1 MIKKLSLN
9 YIKGV
14 LGKNL
19 TKDQNKNEIFNNQKI
34 VANSLS
40 NCSYQKLEKINE
52 FKNNPFEKNETSID
66 NNNLKI
72 TRGWFDFRAINLRYI
87 NKNIFNKFYPKDDIQ
102 QKLFELL
109 NYSRSIY
116 LSYEYK
122 GCKINIRKY
131 FDKLNLLFGYELDKK
146 ETILFKS
153 IIDFF
158 ECRNRNKNILKKYYP
173 KLLESDLE
181 NIFKKINDQKNFSKE
196 CIKLIKKLIS
206 NKNKKESNSANKNE
220 DLNGENQE
228 IEPEKQQKQKE
239 SKFFSDISEKEGQK
253 EKKKFDKSI
262 VDEDNLDE
270 NKKEAYN
277 QFTKEFDLFIN
288 AEKLAKKDELEE
300 LRRKF
305 EKEYSENHNLINKL
319 ARKLDRLFNSL
330 NRNSWI
336 YDQEEGYFDSSK
348 FANFIANPDYQ
359 DIFKYEKQIREKN
372 TVVSLLLDNSGSM
385 RGKPIITSAI
395 TTEIITKVLEKC
407 NVNVEIL
414 GFTTKEWKGGRS
426 KKKWES
432 TGKPSFPGRLN
443 DLLHIIYKDADCR
456 WSNCKKNLGLVLK
469 EGLLKENIDGEALTW
484 AYGRLNLRR
493 EKKKILIVISDGA
506 PVDDSTLST
515 NTPDILDNHLK
526 DIVAEIQKKN
536 KVQLLA
542 IGIGHDVSKYYKN
555 AFVIEDVDSLGD
567 VIIENLSKM
576 LS

>member
-9 YIKGV
+9 YIKDV

-19 TKDQNKNEIFNNQKI
+19 TKPQKKEEILENQKI
-34 VANSLS
+34 VASSLS
-40 NCSYQKLEKINE
+40 NKNQNLEKNNE
-52 FKNNPFEKNETSID
+52 FNNSPFEKNQTSID
-66 NNNLKI
+66 NSNLQI
-72 TRGWFDFRAINLRYI
+72 TRGWFDFKAINIRFT
-87 NKNIFNKFYPKDDIQ
+87 NEKKFKKFLPKTNEQ
-102 QKLFELL
+102 QKLYKLFI
-109 NYSRSIY
+109 YSRSIY
-116 LSYEYK
+116 LGFCEYK
-122 GCKINIRKY
+122 GCKINVRKY
-131 FDKLNLLFGYELDKK
+131 FDQLSLLFGFELEK
-146 ETILFKS
+146 EQVVLFNS
-153 IIDFF
+153 LIDFF
-158 ECRNRNKNILKKYYP
+158 ELKKNNKTLLNKYYP
-173 KLLESDLE
+173 KLSKSDFE
-181 NIFKKINDQKNFSKE
+181 NIFKKIANQEQFSKE
-196 CIKLIKKLIS
+196 CLKIINKLIS
-206 NKNKKESNSANKNE
+206 IKNKEDFNSPNENDEINNKNE
-220 DLNGENQE
+220 KIKEQK
-228 IEPEKQQKQKE
+228 KQQQK
-239 SKFFSDISEKEGQK
+239 SKLFSDISKKEGEK
-253 EKKKFDKSI
+253 EKKKIDRSI
-262 VDEDNLDE
+262 VDEDVSENL
-270 NKKEAYN
+270 KKRTYN
-277 QFTKEFDLFIN
+277 QFTKEFDLSVN
-288 AEKLAKKDELEE
+288 AEKLAKKDELQE

-330 NRNSWI
+330 NKNLWV
-336 YDQEEGYFDSSK
+336 YDQEEGHFDSSK

-414 GFTTKEWKGGRS
+414 GFTTREWKGGNS
-426 KKKWES
+426 KKKWENL
-432 TGKPSFPGRLN
+432 GKPSFPGRLN

-469 EGLLKENIDGEALTW
+469 DGLLKENIDGEALIW
-484 AYGRLNLRR
+484 AYSRLNLRR
-493 EKKKILIVISDGA
+493 EKKKILVVISDGA

-526 DIVAEIQKKN
+526 DIVDQIQKKN

-542 IGIGHDVSKYYKN
+542 IGIGHDVSKYYNN

-567 VIIENLSKM
+567 IIIENLSKL

>member
-1 MIKKLSLN
+1 M
-9 YIKGV
+9 
-14 LGKNL
+14 GKNL
-19 TKDQNKNEIFNNQKI
+19 AKSQNKEEILNNQKI

-40 NCSYQKLEKINE
+40 NCNHQTSEKNKE
-52 FKNNPFEKNETSID
+52 FNNNPFEKSETLID
-66 NNNLKI
+66 DDNLKI
-72 TRGWFDFRAINLRYI
+72 TRGWFDFRAVNIRYI
-87 NKNIFNKFYPKDDIQ
+87 NEQVFNKFYPKNNNQ
-102 QKLFELL
+102 QKLYKLL

-116 LSYEYK
+116 LSCEYK

-131 FDKLNLLFGYELDKK
+131 FNQLNLLFGYDLDKK
-146 ETILFKS
+146 EVLLFKS
-153 IIDFF
+153 LIDFF
-158 ECRNRNKNILKKYYP
+158 ERKKINKNIFTKYYP
-173 KLLESDLE
+173 QLLKSDFE
-181 NIFKKINDQKNFSKE
+181 NIFKKINYQEKFSME
-196 CIKLIKKLIS
+196 CLKLIKKLI
-206 NKNKKESNSANKNE
+206 NDNDEE
-220 DLNGENQE
+220 DLSSSNQ
-228 IEPEKQQKQKE
+228 IEDESEKNQKIEQQKQQLQK
-239 SKFFSDISEKEGQK
+239 SKSYSDISEKEGQK
-253 EKKKFDKSI
+253 EKKKFDKTI
-262 VDEDNLDE
+262 TNGDGLN
-270 NKKEAYN
+270 NIKQKTYKY
-277 QFTKEFDLFIN
+277 FTKEFDLFVS

-336 YDQEEGYFDSSK
+336 YDQEVGHFDSSK
-348 FANFIANPDYQ
+348 FASFIANPDYQ
-359 DIFKYEKQIREKN
+359 DIFKYEKQILEKN

-414 GFTTKEWKGGRS
+414 GFTTREWKGGKS
-426 KKKWES
+426 KKKWENH
-432 TGKPSFPGRLN
+432 GKPSFPGRLN

-456 WSNCKKNLGLVLK
+456 WSSCKKNLGLVLK

-484 AYGRLNLRR
+484 AYSRLNLRR

-515 NTPDILDNHLK
+515 NSPDILDNHLK
-526 DIVAEIQKKN
+526 DIVGEIQKKN
-536 KVQLLA
+536 KIQLLA

>member
-1 MIKKLSLN
+1 ME
-9 YIKGV
+9 
-14 LGKNL
+14 KNL
-19 TKDQNKNEIFNNQKI
+19 AKTQNKEEILNNQKI
-34 VANSLS
+34 VATSLS
-40 NCSYQKLEKINE
+40 NRDFQILKENNE
-52 FKNNPFEKNETSID
+52 FQNNPFEKNESSID
-66 NNNLKI
+66 ISNLKI
-72 TRGWFDFRAINLRYI
+72 TRGWFDFKAINLRYI
-87 NKNIFNKFYPKDDIQ
+87 NKNIFNKFYPKNGNQ
-102 QKLFELL
+102 QKLYKLL
-109 NYSRSIY
+109 NYSRSIF
-116 LSYEYK
+116 LGYEYK
-122 GCKINIRKY
+122 GCKVNIGKY
-131 FDKLNLLFGYELDKK
+131 FDKLNLLFEYELDRK
-146 ETILFKS
+146 EIILFKS
-153 IIDFF
+153 LVNFF
-158 ECRNRNKNILKKYYP
+158 ENKKINKNIKKKYYP
-173 KLLESDLE
+173 KLLESDFE
-181 NIFKKINDQKNFSKE
+181 NIFKKINNQEKYSKE
-196 CIKLIKKLIS
+196 CLKLIKKLIS
-206 NKNKKESNSANKNE
+206 NKNEEEFSSANKIE
-220 DLNGENQE
+220 DLNDKNQK
-228 IEPEKQQKQKE
+228 IEQQQQQQK
-239 SKFFSDISEKEGQK
+239 SKFLSDISKKEGQK
-253 EKKKFDKSI
+253 EKKKFDKPI
-262 VDEDNLDE
+262 LDE
-270 NKKEAYN
+270 TDVEKIKNKTYN
-277 QFTKEFDLFIN
+277 YFTKEFDLFIN

-305 EKEYSENHNLINKL
+305 EKEYSENHGLINKL

-330 NRNSWI
+330 NKNSWI
-336 YDQEEGYFDSSK
+336 YDQEEGHFDSSK

-414 GFTTKEWKGGRS
+414 GFTTKEWKGGKS
-426 KKKWES
+426 KKKWENH
-432 TGKPSFPGRLN
+432 GKPSLPGRLN

-484 AYGRLNLRR
+484 AYSRLNLRR

-536 KVQLLA
+536 QVHLLA

>member
-9 YIKGV
+9 YIKDV
-14 LGKNL
+14 LEKNL
-19 TKDQNKNEIFNNQKI
+19 NKTQNKEEILNNQKI

-40 NCSYQKLEKINE
+40 NIYYQTHKKNNE
-52 FKNNPFEKNETSID
+52 FHNNPFEKNEASID
-66 NNNLKI
+66 NSNLKI

-87 NKNIFNKFYPKDDIQ
+87 NKNIFNKFYPKNHNQ
-102 QKLFELL
+102 QKLFKLL
-109 NYSRSIY
+109 NYSRSVY
-116 LSYEYK
+116 LGYEYK
-122 GCKINIRKY
+122 GCKINMRKY
-131 FDKLNLLFGYELDKK
+131 FDKLDLLFGYDVEKK
-146 ETILFKS
+146 EIILFKS
-153 IIDFF
+153 LVDSF
-158 ECRNRNKNILKKYYP
+158 ENKNSNKNLLKKYYP
-173 KLLESDLE
+173 KLLESDFE
-181 NIFKKINDQKNFSKE
+181 NIKKKINDQAKFSKE
-196 CIKLIKKLIS
+196 CIQLIKKLIS
-206 NKNKKESNSANKNE
+206 NKNEEDYSSTNKIE
-220 DLNGENQE
+220 DLSSENQK
-228 IEPEKQQKQKE
+228 IERQKKQQQK
-239 SKFFSDISEKEGQK
+239 SKFFSDISKKENQN
-253 EKKKFDKSI
+253 EKKKSNELI
-262 VDEDNLDE
+262 DNKDGLDRTG
-270 NKKEAYN
+270 KKAYSHY
-277 QFTKEFDLFIN
+277 TKEFDLFIN
-288 AEKLAKKDELEE
+288 AEKLAKKDELED

-336 YDQEEGYFDSSK
+336 YDQEEGHFDSSK
-348 FANFIANPDYQ
+348 FANFIANPNYQ

-414 GFTTKEWKGGRS
+414 GFTTKEWKGGKS
-426 KKKWES
+426 KKKWENH
-432 TGKPSFPGRLN
+432 GKPSFPGRLN

-469 EGLLKENIDGEALTW
+469 EGLLKENIDGEALMW
-484 AYGRLNLRR
+484 AYSRLNSRR

-526 DIVAEIQKKN
+526 DTVGEIQKKN

-542 IGIGHDVSKYYKN
+542 IGIGHDVSKYYEN

>member
-1 MIKKLSLN
+1 ME
-9 YIKGV
+9 
-14 LGKNL
+14 KNL
-19 TKDQNKNEIFNNQKI
+19 TKTQNKEEILNNQKI

-40 NCSYQKLEKINE
+40 NCSNQSLRKNSE
-52 FKNNPFEKNETSID
+52 FHDNPFEKNETSINHAD
-66 NNNLKI
+66 LKV
-72 TRGWFDFRAINLRYI
+72 TRGWFDFRAINIRYI
-87 NKNIFNKFYPKDDIQ
+87 NKKIFNKFYPKNSSQ
-102 QKLFELL
+102 QKLYKLL
-109 NYSRSIY
+109 NYSRSVY

-122 GCKINIRKY
+122 GCRINVRKY
-131 FDKLNLLFGYELDKK
+131 FDQLNLLFGYELDKK
-146 ETILFKS
+146 EVTLFKS
-153 IIDFF
+153 LVNFF
-158 ECRNRNKNILKKYYP
+158 EQRKNDKNLLKKYYP
-173 KLLESDLE
+173 KLLKSDFE
-181 NIFKKINDQKNFSKE
+181 NISKKLNDQEKFSKE
-196 CIKLIKKLIS
+196 CIKLIKKLMPNLDEEDLSSSNEIEDAS
-206 NKNKKESNSANKNE
+206 NKNQK
-220 DLNGENQE
+220 
-228 IEPEKQQKQKE
+228 IEQQKQKQQKK
-239 SKFFSDISEKEGQK
+239 SKLFSDISEKKGQIK
-253 EKKKFDKSI
+253 KKKFNESI
-262 VDEDNLDE
+262 VDEDGLD
-270 NKKEAYN
+270 NNNNNYN
-277 QFTKEFDLFIN
+277 FFTKEFDLFVN
-288 AEKLAKKDELEE
+288 AEKLANKEELGE

-414 GFTTKEWKGGRS
+414 GFTTREWKGGES
-426 KKKWES
+426 KRKWANL
-432 TGKPSFPGRLN
+432 GKPSLPGRLN

-526 DIVAEIQKKN
+526 EVVSQIQKKN

-542 IGIGHDVSKYYKN
+542 IGIGHDVSKYYDN

-567 VIIENLSKM
+567 VIIENLFRM

>member
-1 MIKKLSLN
+1 M
-9 YIKGV
+9 
-14 LGKNL
+14 GKNL
-19 TKDQNKNEIFNNQKI
+19 TKTQKKEEILNNQKI

-40 NCSYQKLEKINE
+40 NCNNE
-52 FKNNPFEKNETSID
+52 TLRKNNDFHDNPFEKNETSID
-66 NNNLKI
+66 HSNLKI
-72 TRGWFDFRAINLRYI
+72 TRGWFDFRAINIRYI
-87 NKNIFNKFYPKDDIQ
+87 NKKIFNKFYPTNGNQ
-102 QKLFELL
+102 QKLFKLL

-116 LSYEYK
+116 LGYEYK
-122 GCKINIRKY
+122 GCRINVRKY
-131 FDKLNLLFGYELDKK
+131 FDQLNLLFGYELDKK
-146 ETILFKS
+146 EVTLFKS
-153 IIDFF
+153 IVDFF
-158 ECRNRNKNILKKYYP
+158 EQRKIDKNLLQKYYP
-173 KLLESDLE
+173 KLLKSDFE
-181 NIFKKINDQKNFSKE
+181 NIFKKINDQEKFSKE
-196 CIKLIKKLIS
+196 CIRLIKKLITDKNEDDLNSSNEIEDVS
-206 NKNKKESNSANKNE
+206 NKNQK
-220 DLNGENQE
+220 
-228 IEPEKQQKQKE
+228 IEQQKQQQQKK
-239 SKFFSDISEKEGQK
+239 SKLFSDISEKKGQNK
-253 EKKKFDKSI
+253 KKKKFNESI
-262 VDEDNLDE
+262 VDENDLDN
-270 NKKEAYN
+270 NRNYSY
-277 QFTKEFDLFIN
+277 FTKEFDLFVN
-288 AEKLAKKDELEE
+288 AEKLANKEELEE

-414 GFTTKEWKGGRS
+414 GFTTREWKGGES
-426 KKKWES
+426 KKKWANL
-432 TGKPSFPGRLN
+432 GKPSLPGRLN

-469 EGLLKENIDGEALTW
+469 EGLLKENIDGEALIW
-484 AYGRLNLRR
+484 AYSRLNLRR

-526 DIVAEIQKKN
+526 EIVNQIQKKN
-536 KVQLLA
+536 RIQLLA
-542 IGIGHDVSKYYKN
+542 IGIGHDVSKYYDN
-555 AFVIEDVDSLGD
+555 AFVIEDVNSLGD
-567 VIIENLSKM
+567 VIIENLFRM

>member
-1 MIKKLSLN
+1 M
-9 YIKGV
+9 
-14 LGKNL
+14 GKNL
-19 TKDQNKNEIFNNQKI
+19 TKTQNKEEILNNQKI

-40 NCSYQKLEKINE
+40 NKEYQTHEKNND
-52 FKNNPFEKNETSID
+52 FHNNPFEKNQTSID
-66 NNNLKI
+66 NRNLKI
-72 TRGWFDFRAINLRYI
+72 TRGWFDFKAINLRYI
-87 NKNIFNKFYPKDDIQ
+87 NEKIYIKFYPKNNTH
-102 QKLFELL
+102 QKLYNLL

-122 GCKINIRKY
+122 GCKINIKKY

-146 ETILFKS
+146 EIILFKS
-153 IIDFF
+153 LIDFF
-158 ECRNRNKNILKKYYP
+158 EYKKNNKNLLKKYYP
-173 KLLESDLE
+173 KLLESDFV
-181 NIFKKINDQKNFSKE
+181 NIFNKINVQEEFSKE
-196 CIKLIKKLIS
+196 CIKLIKKLTS
-206 NKNKKESNSANKNE
+206 EKKKEEFNTTEKNE
-220 DLNGENQE
+220 NLNDKNQK
-228 IEPEKQQKQKE
+228 IEQQKPKQKE
-239 SKFFSDISEKEGQK
+239 KESRIFSDISEKQGRE
-253 EKKKFDKSI
+253 EKNKFDKSI
-262 VDEDNLDE
+262 VDEDSFDKI
-270 NKKEAYN
+270 KKKTYN

-288 AEKLAKKDELEE
+288 AEKLATIEELEE

-305 EKEYSENHNLINKL
+305 EKEYSENHGLINKL

-336 YDQEEGYFDSSK
+336 YDQEEGHFDSSK
-348 FANFIANPDYQ
+348 FANFIANPEYQ

-414 GFTTKEWKGGRS
+414 GFTTKEWKGGES
-426 KKKWES
+426 KKKWENH
-432 TGKPSFPGRLN
+432 GKPSFPGRLN

-469 EGLLKENIDGEALTW
+469 EGLLKENIDGEALSW
-484 AYGRLNLRR
+484 AYSRLNLRR

-526 DIVAEIQKKN
+526 EIVDKIQKKN

-542 IGIGHDVSKYYKN
+542 IGIGHDVSKYYEN

-567 VIIENLSKM
+567 IIIENLSRM
-576 LS
+576 LT

>member
-1 MIKKLSLN
+1 MIKKLFLN
-9 YIKGV
+9 YIKDV
-14 LGKNL
+14 SGKNL
-19 TKDQNKNEIFNNQKI
+19 TKTQNKEEILNNQKI
-34 VANSLS
+34 VAYSLS
-40 NCSYQKLEKINE
+40 NINYQTHEKNNE
-52 FKNNPFEKNETSID
+52 FDNNPFEKNQTSID
-66 NNNLKI
+66 DRNLKI
-72 TRGWFDFRAINLRYI
+72 TRGWFDFKAINSRYI
-87 NKNIFNKFYPKDDIQ
+87 NKNIYIKFYPKNSTQ
-102 QKLFELL
+102 QKLYKLL

-122 GCKINIRKY
+122 GCKINIKKY
-131 FDKLNLLFGYELDKK
+131 FDKLNLLFGCELDKK
-146 ETILFKS
+146 EIILFKS
-153 IIDFF
+153 LIDFF
-158 ECRNRNKNILKKYYP
+158 EYKKINQNLLKNYYP
-173 KLLESDLE
+173 KLLESDFV
-181 NIFKKINDQKNFSKE
+181 NIFKKINIQEKFSKE

-206 NKNKKESNSANKNE
+206 DNKKEELSSTNKNM
-220 DLNGENQE
+220 DLNNKNQK
-228 IEPEKQQKQKE
+228 IEQQKQQKQKE
-239 SKFFSDISEKEGQK
+239 SKFFSDISEKKSQNENN
-253 EKKKFDKSI
+253 KFDKSI
-262 VDEDNLDE
+262 TDEDGLDKI
-270 NKKEAYN
+270 KKKIYN

-288 AEKLAKKDELEE
+288 AEKLAKRDELEE

-336 YDQEEGYFDSSK
+336 YDQEEGHFDSSK
-348 FANFIANPDYQ
+348 FSNFIANPEYQ

-414 GFTTKEWKGGRS
+414 GFTTKEWKGGES
-426 KKKWES
+426 KKKWENL
-432 TGKPSFPGRLN
+432 GKPNFPGRLN

-484 AYGRLNLRR
+484 AYSRLNLRR

-515 NTPDILDNHLK
+515 NTPDILDNHLR
-526 DIVAEIQKKN
+526 DVVNEIQKKN

-542 IGIGHDVSKYYKN
+542 IGIGHDVSKYYEN

-567 VIIENLSKM
+567 VIIENLYNM

>member
-1 MIKKLSLN
+1 MGKKLTKTKN
-9 YIKGV
+9 KG
-14 LGKNL
+14 
-19 TKDQNKNEIFNNQKI
+19 EILDNQKL

-40 NCSYQKLEKINE
+40 NIDHRKLEKSSE
-52 FKNNPFEKNETSID
+52 FLDSPFEKNQTVID
-66 NNNLKI
+66 ESNLRI
-72 TRGWFDFRAINLRYI
+72 TRGWFDFKAINIRFTKKEVFDKFFP
-87 NKNIFNKFYPKDDIQ
+87 KNEKQ
-102 QKLFELL
+102 QKLYKIL

-116 LSYEYK
+116 LGFCEYR
-122 GCKINIRKY
+122 GCRINIKKY
-131 FDKLNLLFGYELDKK
+131 FDQLSLLFGFELEKK
-146 ETILFKS
+146 QIILFKS
-153 IIDFF
+153 LVDFF
-158 ECRNRNKNILKKYYP
+158 EVKKKNTTLLKRYFPKLRESDFENILKKI
-173 KLLESDLE
+173 SDQE
-181 NIFKKINDQKNFSKE
+181 QFSKE
-196 CIKLIKKLIS
+196 CLKLIEKLIS
-206 NKNKKESNSANKNE
+206 NDKDEDLRSSKQNEEKSHKNEQIEQQKKQQRKQSKLFSDFSEKQDKNEKKRFNKSIRDEDDLDNVKNKN
-220 DLNGENQE
+220 
-228 IEPEKQQKQKE
+228 
-239 SKFFSDISEKEGQK
+239 
-253 EKKKFDKSI
+253 
-262 VDEDNLDE
+262 
-270 NKKEAYN
+270 YN
-277 QFTKEFDLFIN
+277 YFTKEFDLFIN
-288 AEKLAKKDELEE
+288 AEKLAKKNELEE
-300 LRRKF
+300 LRIKF
-305 EKEYSENHNLINKL
+305 EKEYSENHTLINKL
-319 ARKLDRLFNSL
+319 VRKLDKLFNSL
-330 NRNSWI
+330 NKNSWI

-348 FANFIANPDYQ
+348 FASFIANPDYQ

-414 GFTTKEWKGGRS
+414 GFTTREWKGGNS

-432 TGKPSFPGRLN
+432 LGKPNLPGRLN

-484 AYGRLNLRR
+484 AYTRLNLRR

-526 DIVAEIQKKN
+526 DIVNQIQKKN

-542 IGIGHDVSKYYKN
+542 IGIGHDVSKYYSN
-555 AFVIEDVDSLGD
+555 AFIIEDVDSLGD